1 MATIDLTEPLRN
13 FISSDPSEKGAIK
26 FKSFKRLNLD

>member
-1 MATIDLTEPLRN
+1 MAIIDSIEPLRD
-13 FISSDPSEKGAIK
+13 FISSDPSEKGVIK

>member
-1 MATIDLTEPLRN
+1 MAIIDSIESLRN
-13 FISSDPSEKGAIK
+13 FISSVPSEKGTIK